1 MSEDAAIVRP
11 APMQDDAGL
20 LRVRGLGIEYQMESG
35 WTSVVDDLS
44 LDLRKSEIL
53 GLVGESGS
61 GKTVT
66 SLAIAGLTRARGG
79 RVCAGSILFEGKELT
94 AMPERRL
101 RALRGK
107 EIGMIFQQPT
117 RYLNPAFTVGEQIA
131 ETLRQNLEIPRQEA
145 WRKAVALLDRVGI
158 PRPAQRA
165 HDYPHTFSG
174 GMCQRAMIAIALACE
189 PKLLIADEPTTALDV
204 TVQARILEL
213 LRALQKET
221 GIAIIFITH
230 DLGVVAEFCDRT
242 LVMYAGQA
250 VEQGTI
256 DQILTSPHHPY
267 TAGLLGAARLTR
279 QDGKLVT
286 VPGTAPRPGARPAG
300 CRFYD
305 RCAHAAAGI
314 CDTAPPP
321 VEVFAEGQAARCVR
335 ARDLS
340 LAGL

>member
-1 MSEDAAIVRP
+1 MSDAVTLARP
-11 APMQDDAGL
+11 APDTADPPL
-20 LRVRGLGIEYQMESG
+20 LRVHGLAIEYPTEVG
-35 WTSVVDDLS
+35 WTCVVDDLS
-44 LDLRKSEIL
+44 FDLRKSEIL

-61 GKTVT
+61 GKSVT

-79 RVCAGSILFEGKELT
+79 RVSAGSILFDGDEIT

-101 RALRGK
+101 RALRGR

-131 ETLRQNLEIPRQEA
+131 ETLRQNLGVSRQEA
-145 WRKAVALLDRVGI
+145 WRKAVMLLDRVGI
-158 PRPAQRA
+158 PRSALRA

-174 GMCQRAMIAIALACE
+174 GMCQRVMIAIALACE

-204 TVQARILEL
+204 TVQARILDLLAEL
-213 LRALQKET
+213 QRET

-230 DLGVVAEFCDRT
+230 DLSVVAEFCDRA

-250 VEQGTI
+250 VEQGSI
-256 DQILTSPHHPY
+256 DQILTVPRHPY

-279 QDGKLVT
+279 KDGKLVT
-286 VPGTAPRPGARPAG
+286 VPGTAPRPSAWPAG

-305 RCAHAAAGI
+305 RCPHALPGA
-314 CDTAPPP
+314 CDAAPPP
-321 VEVFAEGQAARCVR
+321 VEAFADGQTARCVR